1 MVTFSDCNETSSSVT
16 VLNDFLIMYESISS
30 IDQFFFFRLLYLS
43 TRFHCLLNCLTLYSF
58 WIFSYLPTCF
68 WVMLFRILGMLVQLN
83 KAAFPL
89 HKALISLVKSWLWD
103 ECLLPCKRLS
113 LHREK
118 HDIYMLNYMFACFRH
133 YYFL

>member
-1 MVTFSDCNETSSSVT
+1 MWWDKFFSDSIKWLSYYVRINFFYWPIFFLQTSVFI
-16 VLNDFLIMYESISS
+16 NSIS
-30 IDQFFFFRLLYLS
+30 LS
-43 TRFHCLLNCLTLYSF
+43 FELFDLIQF

-68 WVMLFRILGMLVQLN
+68 WVILFRILGMLVQLN

-89 HKALISLVKSWLWD
+89 HKTLISLVKSWLWD

-118 HDIYMLNYMFACFRH
+118 HDIYMLNYMFACFCH